1 MKYLPRNVV
10 RQNQHFVDIREAEG
24 PTNDIYV
31 RDGTNEIFWF
41 CGKVA
46 RVSDI
51 SLEECV
57 ARQWPL
63 IEQHA
68 ANLRPLELS
77 PKKGVLE
84 IWTAPGDSELDIAYN
99 RPEVVMQ
106 KMNRDVEPSSGT
118 KIRNM
123 LVGFQG
129 EIYDQGEDGFR
140 TWRTEDG
147 RAAQPEVMPA
157 GSTSTSEEG
166 APSQEELEKLL
177 ANMDKMDVSKLY
189 EEQERREGRDVE
201 E

>member
-1 MKYLPRNVV
+1 MKYVPRNVV

-51 SLEECV
+51 SLETCV
-57 ARQWPL
+57 ARQWAL

-77 PKKGVLE
+77 PKKGVLQ

-106 KMNRDVEPSSGT
+106 RMERIVDQP
-118 KIRNM
+118 KIRNIF
-123 LVGFQG
+123 VGFQG

-147 RAAQPEVMPA
+147 RPAQPEVMPA
-157 GSTSTSEEG
+157 GSTSTSGEEG

-177 ANMDKMDVSKLY
+177 ANMDTMDVSKLY
-189 EEQERREGRDVE
+189 EEQEKREGRSVE